1 MIVAKLTY
9 ALMVFGTGL
18 QEPQDLRIQWLCAA
32 RRFPKAGSV
41 IYLKPPEKEQE
52 HEKTT
57 QTRNGDD
64 LQPETQFSKP
74 GCLFLPHC
82 RPCTGAVHPYHRRSG
97 DRR

>member
-1 MIVAKLTY
+1 MIVATLTY

-64 LQPETQFSKP
+64 LQHLPSKP
-74 GCLFLPHC
+74 KSRNTVLKAWVLIPTPLPSLHRC
-82 RPCTGAVHPYHRRSG
+82 GASLS
-97 DRR
+97 